1 MLTKITVMRI
11 FIGPWT
17 NQTRVEQDLYGF
29 EDEKESR
36 TRELFVFFFFF
47 LSLFWTI
54 MDWTLLYF
62 FLVVKERRDFFFKK
76 MYLFL

>member
-36 TRELFVFFFFF
+36 TRELFVFFS
-47 LSLFWTI
+47 LSLSFEPLWIEHSYT
-54 MDWTLLYF
+54 F
-62 FLVVKERRDFFFKK
+62 F
-76 MYLFL
+76 